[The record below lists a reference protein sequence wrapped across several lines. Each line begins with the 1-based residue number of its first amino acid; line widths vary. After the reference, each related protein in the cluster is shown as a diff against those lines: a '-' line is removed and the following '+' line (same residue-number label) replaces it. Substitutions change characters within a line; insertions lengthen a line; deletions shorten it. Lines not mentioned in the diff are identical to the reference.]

1 MDPKSKFLRIL
12 CKTFGLHRGCHIR
25 FFQIKK
31 QTLPSNQTQKQTFLP
46 LDVFGRVDFRE
57 DGENEERTFL
67 RVFGWKRESEKKGL
81 GPSVFSSKMERK
93 LWRGI

>member
-1 MDPKSKFLRIL
+1 M
-12 CKTFGLHRGCHIR
+12 
-25 FFQIKK
+25 
-31 QTLPSNQTQKQTFLP
+31 
-46 LDVFGRVDFRE
+46 FGRVDFRE